1 MRRLVHV
8 LALLAAARRG
18 DSRSNAPAPAP
29 HRRLEFS
36 PPVLLGPAGG
46 TASGYWAVS
55 PTVFIGTSG
64 GVDSYLSTDG
74 GAGWAQIPRNAD
86 WV

>member
-1 MRRLVHV
+1 MRRLVDV
-8 LALLAAARRG
+8 LALLVAARRS
-18 DSRSNAPAPAP
+18 DSHSNPPP
-29 HRRLEFS
+29 LHRRHLEFS